1 MNDNKPVFK
10 DCSSYA
16 PKIEEGAPNGSPVI
30 KVHAEDEDKGV
41 NGQVSRIIEKS
52 FYINWI
58 YFYMPTLKYKFIS
71 ISTILGPVFNCT
83 TTNAKGN
90 KI

>member
-41 NGQVSRIIEKS
+41 NGQVSRIVENPS
-52 FYINWI
+52 TSREN
-58 YFYMPTLKYKFIS
+58 FYMPTLKSKFIS
-71 ISTILGPVFNCT
+71 ISTILGPVLNCT

>member
-52 FYINWI
+52 FYVN
-58 YFYMPTLKYKFIS
+58 
-71 ISTILGPVFNCT
+71 
-83 TTNAKGN
+83 
-90 KI
+90 

>member
-41 NGQVSRIIEKS
+41 NGQVSQIIDKS
-52 FYINWI
+52 FYINWN
-58 YFYMPTLKYKFIS
+58 FYVPTSEYKLVS

>member
-41 NGQVSRIIEKS
+41 NGQVSRIVEKS
-52 FYINWI
+52 LY
-58 YFYMPTLKYKFIS
+58 LKGKFLYANI
-71 ISTILGPVFNCT
+71 
-83 TTNAKGN
+83 K
-90 KI
+90 K